1 MITMIQIRFIMI
13 KQSFPRCNIFNKDA
27 DEKSLSV
34 NGKQIPV
41 HLSISIKLSTGFMAA
56 LFIES

>member
-1 MITMIQIRFIMI
+1 MTQIRFIVI
-13 KQSFPRCNIFNKDA
+13 QQSFPLCNIFNKDA

-41 HLSISIKLSTGFMAA
+41 HLSISIKLSIGFIAA